1 MTVKKHYDD
10 HLADFYS
17 WMLGDFDKAKDSF
30 KDFCIENEIKP
41 ENNGKAIDLGAGNGI
56 QSIALAEIGF
66 NIKAVDFSEK
76 LLSELNER
84 VGNMPIELVLDDIKN
99 VKAIANTSV
108 ELIICC
114 GDTISH
120 LDQFSQLDE
129 LLQDCFDS
137 LLPNGHL
144 ILTFRDYSVA
154 LTDTDRFIPVKSDD
168 NKILTCVIDYSDETI
183 CVTDLLYEKEGG
195 AWKQKISSYN
205 KLRIRTD
212 YIIDKAKS
220 IGFNMI
226 KNENRNRMTHLIVKK

>member
-205 KLRIRTD
+205 KLRIRTG